1 MKKLTLT
8 NAEFLHLK
16 ELYQT
21 ELEKAHQRIEHLSAI
36 LKKLDA
42 GIETVDTIEAK
53 STKVTKNND
62 LHLDAEIKNRP
73 KRGRKPNVN
82 VEDPLAKPKLPRGR
96 RPKEVALEEK
106 PILKRGRKPKDTI
119 QQEKPKLKRGRK
131 PKSQNLL
138 PEAVG
143 IQKPKRV
150 KRAIKKGVGKKKVK
164 WNDFI
169 IDFLA
174 KRNMPQLSSD
184 ITKEAVTHFKI
195 KESNVPRV
203 RLVISGVL
211 SKLVSTDKKLK
222 TQKQVGSREKLYGLN
237 DWFNEEGNLLPNYAK
252 QD

>member
-1 MKKLTLT
+1 MKRLTLT

-21 ELEKAHQRIEHLSAI
+21 ELEKAQQRIEHLSAI

-42 GIETVDTIEAK
+42 GIETVDPIESK
-53 STKVTKNND
+53 SNKGTKNID
-62 LHLDAEIKNRP
+62 LNVETEIKDKPR
-73 KRGRKPNVN
+73 RGRKPKVN
-82 VEDPLAKPKLPRGR
+82 LEVPQVKPKLPRGR
-96 RPKEVALEEK
+96 KPKAVALEEK
-106 PILKRGRKPKDTI
+106 PKLKRGRKPKDTI

-131 PKSQNLL
+131 PKSQNLVQ
-138 PEAVG
+138 EAVG

-169 IDFLA
+169 IDFLT

-195 KESNVPRV
+195 KESNIPRV

-222 TQKQVGSREKLYGLN
+222 TQKQEGSREKLYGLN
-237 DWFNEEGNLLPNYAK
+237 DWFNEEGNLLPSYTK